1 MVQAVRRGFAPD
13 ADSYDRARQM
23 WIKRARE
30 LKVGERDLNAAL
42 VRMKQDMPAA
52 VGQQLAWLREAG
64 FVEVSC
70 SYRNL
75 IFAVLSG
82 TKPANVIG

>member
-1 MVQAVRRGFAPD
+1 
-13 ADSYDRARQM
+13 
-23 WIKRARE
+23 
-30 LKVGERDLNAAL
+30 
-42 VRMKQDMPAA
+42 
-52 VGQQLAWLREAG
+52 LREAG

-82 TKPANVIG
+82 TKPANLREARSDAPLQ

>member
-1 MVQAVRRGFAPD
+1 MRPIG
-13 ADSYDRARQM
+13 RA
-23 WIKRARE
+23 IAYST
-30 LKVGERDLNAAL
+30 
-42 VRMKQDMPAA
+42 

-82 TKPANVIG
+82 TKPANVARSALRRAAPVDAAALEFPEV

>member
-1 MVQAVRRGFAPD
+1 
-13 ADSYDRARQM
+13 M

-30 LKVGERDLNAAL
+30 LKVTERDLDEAIA
-42 VRMKQDMPAA
+42 RMKHDLPAS
-52 VGQQLAWLREAG
+52 VGQQLAWMREAG

-70 SYRNL
+70 VYRNL

-82 TKPANVIG
+82 TKPANTSPQPGPQPGEAA